1 MASRH
6 VPVLAEEVVQWL
18 EPVPGSVLFDGTLG
32 GGGHARALLNRAQ
45 GRGRLLA
52 VDRDRDAWARSGLAR
67 AFPEAELRF
76 VHATF
81 QEVLARL
88 VDGREPGRPFDCML
102 LDFGLSSDQ
111 LDDPQRGFS
120 FHIDGPLDMRMDR
133 SRGETASI
141 WLDRQDENSLAQALR
156 DYGEVPRP
164 RTVARRI
171 LAARPI
177 ETTRDLA
184 RVCADV
190 LGSGDRG
197 HHPATLVF
205 QAVRIAVNNELSGLQ
220 HALEHAVACLA
231 PAGRLAVIAF
241 HSLED
246 RIVKTTFRRQ
256 ANPCICPPTLPKCVC
271 GRLPVVQ
278 LLTRRPVVA
287 SAREVA
293 ANPRARS
300 ARLRVVTRLPVPS

>member
-1 MASRH
+1 
-6 VPVLAEEVVQWL
+6 
-18 EPVPGSVLFDGTLG
+18 
-32 GGGHARALLNRAQ
+32 
-45 GRGRLLA
+45 
-52 VDRDRDAWARSGLAR
+52 
-67 AFPEAELRF
+67 
-76 VHATF
+76 
-81 QEVLARL
+81 
-88 VDGREPGRPFDCML
+88 ML